1 MKVTQEDITEGMSGV
16 LPRISIVIPCYN
28 GEDYIGSAIES
39 CLALDYPNTEIIV
52 VDDGS
57 TDGSAVLVQRH
68 EGIRYI
74 AQANQGQ
81 AAARNTGIM
90 AATGDFFV
98 FLDHDDE
105 LLPDALRI
113 GLAFLHDR
121 PEVSFAYGISQSIG
135 AEGEVLSE
143 AQPHGRSKELLT
155 YADAFHVRLP
165 IPPSLALFR
174 GEIVRRVGGFDS
186 SRRYAEDL
194 DFFLRVLREAPG
206 LQHNTLIARY
216 RRHGANM
223 SRHKASSLKAVLS
236 VLDAQE
242 PHVSGD
248 PAMEA
253 ELRAGKRAWERF
265 FGSMIPGEIMKAV
278 KAGEFRRALTAT
290 QTFISHAPGTVQ
302 GAMERLKPRTKAV
315 RAAAA

>member
-1 MKVTQEDITEGMSGV
+1 MTGNGEI

-28 GEDYIGSAIES
+28 GEDFLGNAIES
-39 CLALDYPNTEIIV
+39 CLALDYPDVEIVV

-57 TDGSAVLVQRH
+57 ADGSVALARRY
-68 EGIRYI
+68 EGVTCIP
-74 AQANQGQ
+74 QANQGQ
-81 AAARNTGIM
+81 AAARNTGIR
-90 AATGDFFV
+90 AATGEFFV

-105 LLPDALRI
+105 LMPDALCI
-113 GLAFLHDR
+113 GHAFLQDR
-121 PEVSFAYGISQSIG
+121 PEASFAFGVPETIG
-135 AEGEVLSE
+135 AEGEILSE
-143 AQPHGRSKELLT
+143 PQPYDHTEKLLT

-174 GEIVRRVGGFDS
+174 REIVRRVGGFDS

-206 LQHNTLIARY
+206 LQHNAPIARY

-223 SRHKASSLKAVLS
+223 SRHKASSLEAVLA
-236 VLDAQE
+236 VLDAQV

-253 ELRAGKRAWERF
+253 ELRAGKRAWARF
-265 FGSMIPGEIMKAV
+265 FGSMIPGEVFKAV
-278 KAGEFRRALTAT
+278 KAGEFRRAFAAT
-290 QTFISHAPGTVQ
+290 RTFVSHAPGTVR
-302 GAMERLKPRTKAV
+302 GAVDRFIPGTKAA
-315 RAAAA
+315 RAASA